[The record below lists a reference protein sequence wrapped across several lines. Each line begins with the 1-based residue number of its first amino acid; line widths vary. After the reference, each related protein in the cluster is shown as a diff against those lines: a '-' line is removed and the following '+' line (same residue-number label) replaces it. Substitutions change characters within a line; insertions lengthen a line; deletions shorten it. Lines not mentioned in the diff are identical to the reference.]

1 MLEFKSSSSSTEKVK
16 CVVRVQTEA
25 YKKGDTYF
33 YGKSIRVL
41 KRKTTY
47 DFVKD
52 EVDNIG
58 IIDGLENII
67 NLSGVHNGVYEV
79 VVAHESYDFES
90 GYLDDWS
97 FKLVPYEVNS
107 LTTSQHN
114 VIIAAHTE
122 IKGE

>member
-1 MLEFKSSSSSTEKVK
+1 MLEFKANSNSTEKVK

-58 IIDGLENII
+58 TIDGLENII
-67 NLSGVHNGVYEV
+67 NLNDVSNGVYEV
-79 VVAHESYDFES
+79 VVDHESYDIET
-90 GYLDDWS
+90 GYLDDWN
-97 FKLVPYEVNS
+97 FKLIPYEEN
-107 LTTSQHN
+107 
-114 VIIAAHTE
+114 A
-122 IKGE
+122 